1 MRPPESQLPCAAAPL
16 SKTLSLLD
24 GEWAEDFASDFPSM
38 SIDWLKLLGA
48 LALLLTPSAVFHGR
62 GVHHRD
68 LTRDW
73 DGYWGRTLKLWTH
86 GFDLIRA
93 FAGAWLL
100 MQAIARAPEAQGLM
114 KYAPLAL
121 RGFILCASTILQTI
135 ICKERDAM
143 NAPIAFAIGLTVS
156 LLPPHAALPGLIVAF
171 LIAYGTHLRAAFFPV
186 LALASAGFAA
196 LFLRGKVSLDVAGAT
211 AALIL
216 PGLLPVLFSS
226 HLVCPYVARKSL
238 AKKS

>member
-1 MRPPESQLPCAAAPL
+1 
-16 SKTLSLLD
+16 
-24 GEWAEDFASDFPSM
+24 M
-38 SIDWLKLLGA
+38 SIDWLKLIGA
-48 LALLLTPSAVFHGR
+48 LVLLLTPAAVFHGHR
-62 GVHHRD
+62 VHHRD

-73 DGYWGRTLKLWTH
+73 DGYWGRTLRLWTH

-121 RGFILCASTILQTI
+121 RGIILCAATILQTMI
-135 ICKERDAM
+135 SKERDAM
-143 NAPIAFAIGLTVS
+143 NAPVAFAIGLTVS

-171 LIAYGTHLRAAFFPV
+171 LFAYGTHLRAAFFPV
-186 LALASAGFAA
+186 LAIASAGLAA
-196 LFLRGKVSLDVAGAT
+196 LFLRGTISLDVVGLA

-226 HLVCPYVARKSL
+226 HLVCPYLTRKPSSTR
-238 AKKS
+238 KP